1 MVYQNGGVIIVFGV
15 RGKQEPLEESAIP
28 LHSDSLIT
36 VLPAAACRHTG
47 AGGRGGGGDTST
59 ETHTHTKVFTV
70 QENAYAQG
78 NLSVHT
84 QAGKA
89 LLALRD
95 YLPVSST
102 NHFKCPYL

>member
-1 MVYQNGGVIIVFGV
+1 MPTH
-15 RGKQEPLEESAIP
+15 RSRR
-28 LHSDSLIT
+28 T
-36 VLPAAACRHTG
+36 
-47 AGGRGGGGDTST
+47 GGRRRHMHRN
-59 ETHTHTKVFTV
+59 THTHTKVFTV